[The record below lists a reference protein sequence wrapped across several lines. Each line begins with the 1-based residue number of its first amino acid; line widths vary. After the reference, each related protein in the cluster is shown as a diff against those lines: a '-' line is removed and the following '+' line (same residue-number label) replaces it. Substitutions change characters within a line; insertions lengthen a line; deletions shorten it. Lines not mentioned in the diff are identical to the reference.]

1 MGGGADDLL
10 AEQASQ
16 SPHALVQE
24 DGELVGSEE
33 VPTESRL
40 RPCLF
45 TRGPRRLRPC
55 LFARGPRRLHPCLF
69 ARGPR
74 WTRPHAHRCRRT
86 YAAGCSHHRSLLGQ
100 HRGRGVSLDLGLH
113 LSWGSWSSV
122 CRQLAW
128 TTERRCL

>member
-45 TRGPRRLRPC
+45 ARGPRRLR
-55 LFARGPRRLHPCLF
+55 PCLF

-86 YAAGCSHHRSLLGQ
+86 SAAGCSYHRSLLGQ
-100 HRGRGVSLDLGLH
+100 HRGRGVSLDSGLH

-128 TTERRCL
+128 TIERRCLWCLPLPD